1 MKLSKR
7 YSVGLALAGGLL
19 VAGMVGQSATRTD
32 RVEAASVYG
41 TPFEDCLTD
50 LQQICRET
58 TPVGPDRVQCF
69 ADARETCVY
78 LHGEP

>member
-1 MKLSKR
+1 MGLSKR
-7 YSVGLALAGGLL
+7 YTVGLALAGGML
-19 VAGMVGQSATRTD
+19 VAGMVGGSVTRAD
-32 RVEAASVYG
+32 AVEASSTYG
-41 TPFEDCLTD
+41 TPFEDCLAD
-50 LQQICRET
+50 LRQVCRET